1 MYAIPTTISHLHGVA
16 WAEILVHRPSQTTP
30 PLFLPLNV
38 ITEPGVAGQFSH
50 DCRLSSPS
58 RTQKC
63 NAGGLGSLCV
73 VLLGVVADLA
83 WYPASWLLPRPII
96 ARSSRHGYGH
106 RAFCWGGRP
115 SGPMVA
121 GVATRPVELR
131 SLLYLDL
138 VILGPSPSTMRF
150 PLRWWFKP
158 APCLLIHSAL
168 LVCWANS
175 IRRGW

>member
-16 WAEILVHRPSQTTP
+16 WAEILVHRPSQTTT

-63 NAGGLGSLCV
+63 NAGGLGSLYV

-83 WYPASWLLPRPII
+83 SLVSRFVVASSANYRQIKLPWIWP
-96 ARSSRHGYGH
+96 
-106 RAFCWGGRP
+106 
-115 SGPMVA
+115 
-121 GVATRPVELR
+121 
-131 SLLYLDL
+131 
-138 VILGPSPSTMRF
+138 
-150 PLRWWFKP
+150 
-158 APCLLIHSAL
+158 
-168 LVCWANS
+168 
-175 IRRGW
+175 